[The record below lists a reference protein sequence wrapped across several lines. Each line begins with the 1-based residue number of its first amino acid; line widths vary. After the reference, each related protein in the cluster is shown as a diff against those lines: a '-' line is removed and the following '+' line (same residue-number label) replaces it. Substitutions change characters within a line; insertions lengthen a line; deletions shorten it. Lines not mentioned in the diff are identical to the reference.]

1 MLLVLLILGLAIG
14 ALTMFLFQGVTL
26 FGILSLTVMVLG
38 IGLYFF
44 RKKLPG
50 RLGEILAV
58 LALAAGVVLLGFGG
72 TKAQEDGFSAY
83 ESRLEEVKEALQ
95 KGKFDRAMKL
105 TEDMQEDYG
114 EDDNTRM
121 LRAVK
126 ELDQGD
132 YESAYDEVSA
142 FSDQHSQIYYAL
154 MEQIYIEDPSE
165 ESVEAI
171 YDLYLKAA
179 GDWPDWTHMQLYAG
193 ISLFEQEKYA
203 NAVYYLLRAVD
214 QENEDYKG
222 YYYLGAANYY
232 LADYENCRYYF
243 NEALKRDA
251 DEKTKGYIAW
261 YMEKIEEGGGKD

>member
-1 MLLVLLILGLAIG
+1 MLLVLLLLGLALAI
-14 ALTMFLFQGVTL
+14 LTMFLFQGVTL
-26 FGILSLTVMVLG
+26 FGILSLAVLSAG
-38 IGLYFF
+38 IILYFL

-50 RLGEILAV
+50 KLGEMLAV
-58 LALAAGVVLLGFGG
+58 LAFAAGFVLLGFGG
-72 TKAQEDGFSAY
+72 MKVQENGFSAY
-83 ESRLEEVKEALQ
+83 EERLEDMKEALQ

-105 TEDMQEDYG
+105 AEDMEEDYG
-114 EDDNTRM
+114 EDDNLRM

-126 ELDQGD
+126 ELSQGD
-132 YESAYDEVSA
+132 YESAYEEMSG
-142 FSDQHSQIYYAL
+142 FSDQHSQTYYAL

-179 GDWPDWTHMQLYAG
+179 KDWPDWTHMQLYAG
-193 ISLFEQEKYA
+193 ISLFEQEKYG

-232 LADYENCRYYF
+232 QADYENCRYYF
-243 NEALKRDA
+243 NEVLKREA
-251 DEKTKGYIAW
+251 DDKTKGYIAW
-261 YMEKIEEGGGKD
+261 YMERIEKGGKEE